1 MREFW
6 VLLSFFLVA
15 VRRALTVA
23 WIRLNKFLSSSDWM
37 VRPVTNFRHKVCS
50 STGPSMHDP

>member
-37 VRPVTNFRHKVCS
+37 VRPVTHFRHKVCS
-50 STGPSMHDP
+50 STGPSIHDP